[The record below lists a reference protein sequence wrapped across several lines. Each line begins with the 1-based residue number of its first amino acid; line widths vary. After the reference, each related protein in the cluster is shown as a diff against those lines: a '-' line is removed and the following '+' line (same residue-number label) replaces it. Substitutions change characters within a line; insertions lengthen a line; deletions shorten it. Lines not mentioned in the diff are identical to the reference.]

1 MLGASVFVVPHD
13 NVSWKDF
20 LSFPPTVLTPTW
32 ITDTFLLLR
41 LASEPVKQLL
51 SCPVIRCIPYFSLFL
66 PPEHIRWQTVPEA
79 EALGWKSNSGL
90 KHSWSELMNEVALIY
105 VAVDINKLEN
115 YLQWGKLFSTK
126 LQTKAFLHV
135 HIESIYKYI
144 YITFLN
150 IKNINIILSTKHHYF
165 WDPSIRVPES

>member
-1 MLGASVFVVPHD
+1 
-13 NVSWKDF
+13 
-20 LSFPPTVLTPTW
+20 
-32 ITDTFLLLR
+32 
-41 LASEPVKQLL
+41 
-51 SCPVIRCIPYFSLFL
+51 
-66 PPEHIRWQTVPEA
+66 
-79 EALGWKSNSGL
+79 
-90 KHSWSELMNEVALIY
+90 MNEVALIY

-126 LQTKAFLHV
+126 LQTKAFPHV